1 MDIDDVKNSEYIE
14 EDVIRKYSFDQ
25 RSQLFR
31 NSNVIMSHAEDDPN
45 MIFKFEGVNGGLD
58 ARSKSQLNRSHDVN
72 DSGNIRETG
81 ASDKKG
87 NLAT

>member
-1 MDIDDVKNSEYIE
+1 MRNSEYIE
-14 EDVIRKYSFDQ
+14 EDVIRKYSYDQ

-45 MIFKFEGVNGGLD
+45 MIFKFEGGNGGFEV
-58 ARSKSQLNRSHDVN
+58 RSKSQLNRSHDVN

-81 ASDKKG
+81 ASDKVG